1 MSQENLDVLRS
12 LFDAVARRDTA
23 TATKVYDPEVEWDN
37 TRGPLQ
43 GLIERKVY
51 RGYEGLGS
59 WWHEYREP
67 WENVWDEVEELIDA
81 GDQVVSVQTIHA
93 RGRGSGVAV
102 DLAHVATVWTFRQ
115 GKIVRVALFTSRAE
129 ALEAV
134 GLSE

>member
-1 MSQENLDVLRS
+1 
-12 LFDAVARRDTA
+12 
-23 TATKVYDPEVEWDN
+23 
-37 TRGPLQ
+37 
-43 GLIERKVY
+43 
-51 RGYEGLGS
+51 
-59 WWHEYREP
+59 
-67 WENVWDEVEELIDA
+67 
-81 GDQVVSVQTIHA
+81 VVSVQTIHA